1 MQPDAL
7 FTPEEYLAF
16 EAGAEVKHEYWHGR
30 VIAMASETPNHS
42 TVKDNLVGALRH
54 QRPACIARSSGV
66 RVRAPGYGR
75 ENYAYPDGLMVCGE
89 EHYDTSANPPTL
101 LNPLLLV
108 EVTSD
113 STRSRDTIDK
123 LDAYF
128 QLDSLQEY
136 WIIEPDRPFV
146 LRYVRTQGGIL
157 THLIRSLDQ
166 TITSDTLEVAIPM
179 ETLYHRVAL

>member
-1 MQPDAL
+1 
-7 FTPEEYLAF
+7 
-16 EAGAEVKHEYWHGR
+16 
-30 VIAMASETPNHS
+30 
-42 TVKDNLVGALRH
+42 
-54 QRPACIARSSGV
+54 
-66 RVRAPGYGR
+66 
-75 ENYAYPDGLMVCGE
+75 MVCGE
-89 EHYDTSANPPTL
+89 EHYDTSANPLTL

-157 THLIRSLDQ
+157 AHFIRSLDQ
-166 TITSDTLEVAIPM
+166 TVASDVLGVAIPM
-179 ETLYHRVAL
+179 ETLYQRVAL